1 MSTLGR
7 TRRKGERRAQAQVG
21 EGARARGWAR
31 MGTQGQ
37 GDTGAC
43 GSPGA
48 RAHIQQQDVGLLEQ
62 HAAQRHAPPLAARQ
76 AVHRRIAC
84 APAA

>member
-1 MSTLGR
+1 
-7 TRRKGERRAQAQVG
+7 
-21 EGARARGWAR
+21 